1 MSKKIFIEGT
11 TNTELSITT
20 TNNQNI
26 EYFDFSANESKSK
39 KSNIYLCTVS
49 RVEPSLQ
56 AAFVDYGEEKKAFLP
71 FDEIH
76 PSYFKIPQA
85 DKIVADPNDDTGEI
99 VDDEKTSKKNFL
111 EFYRKYKIQDVIKK
125 DQVILIQII
134 KEERG
139 SKGAAVSTFI
149 SLPGRYCVLL
159 PNNSATGGVSKKI
172 NNPQDRR
179 RLKTIHEKL
188 NLPDG
193 MSLIIRT
200 NAIGSSSEDINSDFN
215 YLKKLW
221 TEIRTETLKSKAPQL
236 IYELDSPLIKIIRDI
251 YNDSFSEILVSDIR
265 TYKEFKK
272 IEKNFT
278 NSKKSLVKHYKGKGA
293 LLESHGIKS
302 PIKGLSNTN
311 VYMKSGSYLVINPT
325 EALTSFDINSGK
337 STSEKNIE
345 ITALNT
351 NLEACDE
358 IYNQVILRNIAG
370 LIVIDFIDMT
380 SNANNFKVEKK
391 MKQLFQNDKSRV
403 QLNKITQFGLM
414 EISRQRIGHSI
425 YEIFFDK
432 CECCNGDGL
441 VKSKNIIFQEIDS
454 NIKNILT
461 IEDIKVIEL
470 KIDKEF
476 YNKNGKELLKRIK
489 NIPTNKI
496 EIKYNF
502 EEKLIDMYQFDADL
516 IEKIAINLKKEQ
528 IINIKKIKI
537 DESSSE
543 DTSVDTSG
551 DTSGDTSVDTSGDE
565 KKYIRKIKKKKIIEN
580 KKNLKTKKIMK
591 SRDDIPESEKTFRRK
606 IKKKIVIEDTNTDTN
621 TN

>member
-11 TNTELSITT
+11 TNTELSITA
-20 TNNQNI
+20 TNDQKI
-26 EYFDFSANESKSK
+26 EYFDFSVEESKSK

-56 AAFVDYGEEKKAFLP
+56 AAFVDYGEDKKAFLP

-76 PSYFKIPQA
+76 PSYFKIPQS
-85 DKIVADPNDDTGEI
+85 DKVTDEAGEANDDN
-99 VDDEKTSKKNFL
+99 VDQEKNNKKNFL
-111 EFYRKYKIQDVIKK
+111 DFYRKYKIQDVIKK

-172 NNPQDRR
+172 SSPQDRK

-188 NLPDG
+188 NLPEG

-200 NAIGSSSEDINSDFN
+200 NATDSDAEDINSDFD

-221 TEIRTETLKSKAPQL
+221 TDIRTETLKSKAPKL
-236 IYELDSPLIKIIRDI
+236 IYEIDSPLIKIIRDI
-251 YNDSFSEILVSDIR
+251 YNDSYDEIVVSSPQ

-272 IEKNFT
+272 IEKDFT
-278 NSKKSLVKHYKGKGA
+278 NSKKSLIKQFKGEGA
-293 LLESHGIKS
+293 LLESNGIKN
-302 PIKGLSNTN
+302 PIAGLSNTN

-358 IYNQVILRNIAG
+358 IYNQVVLRNIAG

-391 MKQLFQNDKSRV
+391 MRQLFQNDKSRV
-403 QLNKITQFGLM
+403 QMNKISQFGLM
-414 EISRQRIGHSI
+414 EISRQRVGHSI
-425 YEIFFDK
+425 YEIFFNT
-432 CECCNGDGL
+432 CECCDGNGFI
-441 VKSKNIIFQEIDS
+441 KSKNIIFQEITS
-454 NIKNILT
+454 TIKNIIAVEK
-461 IEDIKVIEL
+461 IEEIDL
-470 KIDKEF
+470 KIDKDF
-476 YNKNGKELLKRIK
+476 YIDNKDELLERIK
-489 NIPTNKI
+489 IFLP
-496 EIKYNF
+496 
-502 EEKLIDMYQFDADL
+502 
-516 IEKIAINLKKEQ
+516 
-528 IINIKKIKI
+528 KKIKI
-537 DESSSE
+537 NYFCEEKINKYFEFNNNLLEKIAHNLKNKQIKLSEEQVKRSNKEIKESEESNIK
-543 DTSVDTSG
+543 DTKSDN
-551 DTSGDTSVDTSGDE
+551 
-565 KKYIRKIKKKKIIEN
+565 KKYSRKIKKKTSDISE
-580 KKNLKTKKIMK
+580 KKIEK
-591 SRDDIPESEKTFRRK
+591 RKQEIKNNEIPESEKTYRRK
-606 IKKKIVIEDTNTDTN
+606 IKKKTLVEKDNTDNN

>member
-11 TNTELSITT
+11 TNTELSITA
-20 TNNQNI
+20 TNDQKI
-26 EYFDFSANESKSK
+26 EYFDFSVEESKSK

-56 AAFVDYGEEKKAFLP
+56 AAFVDYGEDKKAFLP

-76 PSYFKIPQA
+76 PSYFKIPQS
-85 DKIVADPNDDTGEI
+85 DKVTDEVDEAQDDN
-99 VDDEKTSKKNFL
+99 VDKEKNNKKNFL
-111 EFYRKYKIQDVIKK
+111 DFYRKYKIQDVIKK

-172 NNPQDRR
+172 SSPQDRK

-188 NLPDG
+188 NLPEG

-200 NAIGSSSEDINSDFN
+200 NATDSDAEDINSDFD

-221 TEIRTETLKSKAPQL
+221 TDIRTETLKSKAPKL
-236 IYELDSPLIKIIRDI
+236 IYEIDSPLIKIIRDI
-251 YNDSFSEILVSDIR
+251 YNDSYDEIVVSSPQ

-272 IEKNFT
+272 IEKDFT
-278 NSKKSLVKHYKGKGA
+278 NSKKSLIKQFKGEGA
-293 LLESHGIKS
+293 LLESNGIKN
-302 PIKGLSNTN
+302 PIAGLSNTN

-358 IYNQVILRNIAG
+358 IYNQVVLRNIAG

-391 MKQLFQNDKSRV
+391 MRQLFQNDKSRV
-403 QLNKITQFGLM
+403 QMNKISQFGLM
-414 EISRQRIGHSI
+414 EISRQRVGHSI
-425 YEIFFDK
+425 YEIFFNT
-432 CECCNGDGL
+432 CECCDGNGFI
-441 VKSKNIIFQEIDS
+441 KSKNIIFQEITS
-454 NIKNILT
+454 TIKNIIAVEK
-461 IEDIKVIEL
+461 IEEIDL
-470 KIDKEF
+470 KIDKDF
-476 YNKNGKELLKRIK
+476 YKDNKDELLERIK
-489 NIPTNKI
+489 IFLP
-496 EIKYNF
+496 
-502 EEKLIDMYQFDADL
+502 
-516 IEKIAINLKKEQ
+516 
-528 IINIKKIKI
+528 KKIKI
-537 DESSSE
+537 NYFCEEKINKYFEFNINLLEKIAHNLKNKQIKLSEEQVKRSNKEIKKSEESEESNIK
-543 DTSVDTSG
+543 DTKSDN
-551 DTSGDTSVDTSGDE
+551 
-565 KKYIRKIKKKKIIEN
+565 KKYSRKIKKKTSNNSE
-580 KKNLKTKKIMK
+580 KKIEK
-591 SRDDIPESEKTFRRK
+591 RKQEIKNNEIPESEKTYRRK
-606 IKKKIVIEDTNTDTN
+606 IKKKTIVEKNNTDNSTN
-621 TN
+621 